1 MSIFGGPSPLP
12 PKDVSNGS
20 GAQPEEWED
29 ATLLRFEK
37 EILGFYITSHPLAER
52 KEEIKRLASHS
63 MDQLSDLRD
72 GSEVRLVGIL
82 IHRKIATTRKGDK
95 MAYVRLE
102 DLTGS
107 LEVIVFPDL
116 YKTCAEVLTT
126 DAPLLVV
133 GNLDN
138 GEKGLR
144 LKATKLDSLNK
155 IKTRL
160 ASKVEI
166 KINADH
172 AQSEDLQNLKTILS
186 KYRGGCDV
194 FLKLSSAKEGNSVI
208 AIPSDLRV
216 TPTPLFISEVEESFG
231 KGTVLVQ

>member
-1 MSIFGGPSPLP
+1 
-12 PKDVSNGS
+12 
-20 GAQPEEWED
+20 
-29 ATLLRFEK
+29 
-37 EILGFYITSHPLAER
+37 
-52 KEEIKRLASHS
+52 
-63 MDQLSDLRD
+63 
-72 GSEVRLVGIL
+72 
-82 IHRKIATTRKGDK
+82 
-95 MAYVRLE
+95 
-102 DLTGS
+102 
-107 LEVIVFPDL
+107 
-116 YKTCAEVLTT
+116 VLTT

-166 KINADH
+166 QINADQT
-172 AQSEDLQNLKTILS
+172 QSQDLQNLKNILS

-194 FLKLSSAKEGNSVI
+194 FLKFSSTHQGESVI

-216 TPTPLFISEVEESFG
+216 TPTPLFISEIEGSFG
-231 KGTVLVQ
+231 KGTVLIK